1 MNRADRRNVKRDINK
16 TEKVIN
22 KLTPE
27 QLKLIDAL
35 GNQKAQK
42 LADARIEEFKG
53 TLDRAIPAL
62 IIKCLPDVSMAE
74 VEKMEDYYTELVI
87 EDLEKIN
94 KIIKD
99 LKGDNEMVNK
109 AMQKYEA
116 DVTAKINELLE
127 KKVNQ
132 KQAIEILVTNFPTLS
147 KSMLTN
153 SYKRLKSEWDK
164 NNATEEIDPDVEEAM
179 EKVSEILDMG
189 KDKEIKKVLKEA
201 DKVVSDAEKGEVVVA
216 YTIAEQSK
224 EIIVENKEEV
234 EVKGTALK
242 VKSMVVEGENGNY
255 KVCDAGVE
263 LTNEGM
269 MLSFENEAALDKF
282 VGEFKQ
288 VFAMMGSRA

>member
-1 MNRADRRNVKRDINK
+1 MNRQEKRQHQRDINK

-27 QLKLIDAL
+27 QVKLIDAL
-35 GNQKAQK
+35 STQKAK
-42 LADARIEEFKG
+42 KISDDRIEEFNG
-53 TLDRAIPAL
+53 TLDRAISAL
-62 IIKCLPDVSMAE
+62 LMECLPDASMDQIYKLE
-74 VEKMEDYYTELVI
+74 EYYSELVI
-87 EDLEKIN
+87 EDLEKFN
-94 KIIKD
+94 KIMKD
-99 LKGDNEMVNK
+99 LKGDNELVNK

-116 DVTAKINELLE
+116 EVIAEVKELLE
-127 KKVNQ
+127 KGVNQ
-132 KQAIEILVTNFPTLS
+132 KQAIDVLVTNFPTLS

-153 SYKRLKSEWDK
+153 SYKKLKSEFDK
-164 NNATEEIDPDVEEAM
+164 NNEVEEIDPDVADAM
-179 EKVSEILDMG
+179 EKISDILDMG
-189 KDKEIKKVLKEA
+189 KDKESKKVLKEA
-201 DKVVSDAEKGEVVVA
+201 DKAAEAAEKEEV
-216 YTIAEQSK
+216 K
-224 EIIVENKEEV
+224 EIIVEDKEEV

-288 VFAMMGSRA
+288 VFAMMR